1 MNVLGSTGVS
11 VPVSVQSQGPVQAS
25 AAAYGQPQYA
35 SQGKWFKPHCVTALV
50 WVKDR
55 FAPQDQGPQ
64 WGAEIGTP
72 PLIFEKKGWGV
83 ECSTIKIRITHPPK
97 KKMLFSIVIRF
108 FSHWI

>member
-72 PLIFEKKGWGV
+72 PPYFWKKRLRCWV
-83 ECSTIKIRITHPPK
+83 LDDQNTNYPPTQK
-97 KKMLFSIVIRF
+97 KDVV
-108 FSHWI
+108 